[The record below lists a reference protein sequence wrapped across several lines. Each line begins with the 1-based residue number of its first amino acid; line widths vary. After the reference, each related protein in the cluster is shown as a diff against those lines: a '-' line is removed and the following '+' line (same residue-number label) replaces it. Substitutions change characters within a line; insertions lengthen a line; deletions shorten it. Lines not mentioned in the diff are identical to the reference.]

1 MAQQLNLTI
10 ERRDGA
16 GTTRA
21 RALRREGKIP
31 GILYGHG
38 SDPQAIAFPRRA
50 LDDIL
55 HRGARTSLITLTMDG
70 KRVDT
75 ALLREVQID
84 PVSRRIVH
92 VDLQRVSADET
103 VHAKLP
109 IATVG
114 TPEGVRSFGG
124 VMDVVLH
131 ELEIEGPANK
141 LPDRIEVDVAEL
153 GIHQHITADELKLPE
168 GFKLVTA
175 PDTTIVSVEPSKTE
189 RLLEEAEA
197 VGAAPEQAEPE
208 IVGKPAEEPPPE
220 GAPE

>member
-1 MAQQLNLTI
+1 MAEQLNLTI
-10 ERRDGA
+10 ERRDGV
-16 GTTRA
+16 GTTQA
-21 RALRREGKIP
+21 RALRRDGKIP

-38 SDPQAIAFPRRA
+38 SDPQAIAFTRRA
-50 LDDIL
+50 LDEIM

-109 IATVG
+109 VVTVG

-131 ELEIEGPANK
+131 ELEVEGPANK
-141 LPDRIEVDVAEL
+141 LPDSLEIDVAEL
-153 GIHQHITADELKLPE
+153 GIHQH
-168 GFKLVTA
+168 VTA
-175 PDTTIVSVEPSKTE
+175 GEVQLPPDFKMATPADTIVVSVEPSKTE

-197 VGAAPEQAEPE
+197 VGAVAEQAEPE
-208 IVGKPAEEPPPE
+208 IVGKPPEEEQPE